1 MTQVQI
7 RTGGPE
13 KAPTGIAG
21 FDELTDGGLPRG
33 RPTLVTGAAGSGK
46 TLFGVEFLVRGAV
59 EYGEPGVLLAFE
71 EAGEDL
77 AVNVASLGFDLPQL
91 ERDGL
96 IVVDAFR
103 LDPAEIVETGSFDL
117 EGLFIR
123 LASAVDEIGAK
134 RVVLDTIEVLFT
146 AMPNEAVI
154 RGELSRLFRWMKSR
168 GLTVVITGERG
179 REEGQL
185 TRFGIEEYVS
195 DCVVA
200 LDHRVHDEISTR
212 RLRVVKYRGSL
223 HGTNEY
229 PFLITD
235 RGLVVVPITS
245 MGLTYDAP
253 DERVSTGI
261 DRLDEMLV
269 GGMHRGSSVMIS
281 GTAGTGKTSIAASM
295 VDAACARGERAVF
308 LSMEES
314 PAQLIRNMRSI
325 GLELRPWVDA
335 GLLRLH
341 SIRPT
346 AFGFEEHLAS
356 LHRVLDEAD
365 PSLVVLDAVGSLG
378 RGGDHADVSSL
389 VSRDLDLLK
398 ARGITAVMTTLTHG
412 LAEESSDVDVSS
424 LVDTWLLLRNHED
437 NGERNRLLFVIKS
450 RGTAHSNQVR
460 EFVLTD
466 QGPELVEV
474 YVGPDGVLTGSARI
488 AQIAQE
494 DAAAANRDVEA
505 EQRRYELVQRR
516 ASVESKIAA
525 LQAQLAAE
533 TAELERFLAS
543 RSADHDSDAA
553 GRSAQSLSRSGA
565 APQEEIS

>member
-1 MTQVQI
+1 
-7 RTGGPE
+7 
-13 KAPTGIAG
+13 
-21 FDELTDGGLPRG
+21 
-33 RPTLVTGAAGSGK
+33 
-46 TLFGVEFLVRGAV
+46 
-59 EYGEPGVLLAFE
+59 
-71 EAGEDL
+71 
-77 AVNVASLGFDLPQL
+77 
-91 ERDGL
+91 
-96 IVVDAFR
+96 
-103 LDPAEIVETGSFDL
+103 
-117 EGLFIR
+117 
-123 LASAVDEIGAK
+123 
-134 RVVLDTIEVLFT
+134 
-146 AMPNEAVI
+146 
-154 RGELSRLFRWMKSR
+154 
-168 GLTVVITGERG
+168 
-179 REEGQL
+179 
-185 TRFGIEEYVS
+185 
-195 DCVVA
+195 
-200 LDHRVHDEISTR
+200 
-212 RLRVVKYRGSL
+212 
-223 HGTNEY
+223 
-229 PFLITD
+229 
-235 RGLVVVPITS
+235 
-245 MGLTYDAP
+245 
-253 DERVSTGI
+253 
-261 DRLDEMLV
+261 
-269 GGMHRGSSVMIS
+269 
-281 GTAGTGKTSIAASM
+281 
-295 VDAACARGERAVF
+295 
-308 LSMEES
+308 
-314 PAQLIRNMRSI
+314 MRSI

-412 LAEESSDVDVSS
+412 QAEESSDVDVSS

-466 QGPELVEV
+466 EGPELVEV

-516 ASVESKIAA
+516 AAVESKIAA

-543 RSADHDSDAA
+543 RSAD
-553 GRSAQSLSRSGA
+553 R
-565 APQEEIS
+565 